1 MNRKGAAVPERVQ
14 GFRIRR
20 KALRG
25 EPHEHFRHET
35 GPGCPMS
42 DERLEGSQTLGVFLV
57 DEASSARL

>member
-1 MNRKGAAVPERVQ
+1 VQ

-35 GPGCPMS
+35 GPEQSES
-42 DERLEGSQTLGVFLV
+42 DER
-57 DEASSARL
+57 